1 MIRAGLKAAVL
12 GSPISHSLSPFIH
25 NAAYSLLDI
34 EGMYSAIEVKSGE
47 LAAFLKSAEVEDFRG
62 FSVTMPL
69 KEEAALL
76 ASNLDP
82 HAALTSSVNTLIR
95 SESGWQGF
103 NTDVTGIR
111 TLINELGFLGDR
123 KGTVAILGAGGTARA
138 ALAAVSDFA
147 TRQVFRRSLAR
158 DEALRKIDSEVQ
170 IVDWSAV
177 NSSLECD
184 LLISTVPAEASG
196 FSLADWHMG
205 SVIDAIY
212 SPWPP
217 PITKYCLQ
225 KKIPLASGLD
235 LLLAQAMDQ
244 IRLMTE
250 VDFNAT
256 DLRKEIGLN
265 LSKAHGIP
273 QGK

>member
-25 NAAYSLLDI
+25 NAAYTLLDI
-34 EGMYSAIEVKSGE
+34 DGMYSAIEVKSGE
-47 LAAFLKSAEVEDFRG
+47 LEPFLKSAGVEDFRG

-76 ASNLDP
+76 ASNLDLN
-82 HAALTSSVNTLIR
+82 AALTSSVNTLIR

-111 TLINELGFLGDR
+111 TLINELGFLSER

-147 TRQVFRRSLAR
+147 SRKVFRRSLAR

-170 IVDWSAV
+170 IVDWNAV
-177 NSSLECD
+177 HSSMECD
-184 LLISTVPAEASG
+184 LMISTVPAEAS
-196 FSLADWHMG
+196 
-205 SVIDAIY
+205 
-212 SPWPP
+212 
-217 PITKYCLQ
+217 
-225 KKIPLASGLD
+225 
-235 LLLAQAMDQ
+235 
-244 IRLMTE
+244 
-250 VDFNAT
+250 DF
-256 DLRKEIGLN
+256 
-265 LSKAHGIP
+265 
-273 QGK
+273 